1 MAIKID
7 AFMIFRNIIPLTLL
21 GLILVV
27 PLAIYAFDVAP
38 TTVDSTR
45 VLLTGTPQVY
55 KFGQPVMK
63 NFTYS
68 DGSIIP
74 SVTMSIERLN
84 QTTHEW
90 EVIGYTNTHLHK
102 LKIDATDKEDLSLGH
117 TDRFNPKNLG
127 PD

>member
-1 MAIKID
+1 MTFDRRILIVS
-7 AFMIFRNIIPLTLL
+7 PLVFVATLFL
-21 GLILVV
+21 TPITLE
-27 PLAIYAFDVAP
+27 AFDVAP
-38 TTVDSTR
+38 TTVDNPSR

-84 QTTHEW
+84 QTTHAW

>member
-1 MAIKID
+1 MTFDRRILIVS
-7 AFMIFRNIIPLTLL
+7 PLVFVATLFL
-21 GLILVV
+21 TPITLE
-27 PLAIYAFDVAP
+27 AFDVAP